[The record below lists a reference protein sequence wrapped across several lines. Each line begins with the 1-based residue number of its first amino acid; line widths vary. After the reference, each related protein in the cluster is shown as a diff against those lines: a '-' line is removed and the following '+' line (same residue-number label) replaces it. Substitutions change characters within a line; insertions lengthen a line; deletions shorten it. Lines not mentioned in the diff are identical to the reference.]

1 MTDIYTQL
9 KEINQSK
16 HRHDNLLSDLQ
27 KATDRV
33 IKKDLSEKQ
42 LNT

>member
-1 MTDIYTQL
+1 MSDISSQL

-16 HRHDNLLSDLQ
+16 HKYDTLLSDLQ

-33 IKKDLSEKQ
+33 IKKDLS
-42 LNT
+42 